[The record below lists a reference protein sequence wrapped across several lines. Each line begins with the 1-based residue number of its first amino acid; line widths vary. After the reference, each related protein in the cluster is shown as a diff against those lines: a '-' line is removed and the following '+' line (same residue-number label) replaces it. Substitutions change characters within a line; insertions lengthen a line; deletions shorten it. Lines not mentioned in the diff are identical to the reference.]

1 MRTVQDIIDS
11 KAEASNIIEPGAMVI
26 DALKMLNQ
34 VNLSYLVVK
43 DNDEFKGL
51 FCERDYSRNVV
62 LKGRSSRT
70 TNVGEVM
77 TIDLPTVS
85 LSDTIAECMNLMNIH
100 KTRYLL
106 VYDGQDFKGVVTIHD
121 LLRQVLASSESMFD
135 QSVTKILIDNDEG
148 RIF

>member
-1 MRTVQDIIDS
+1 MQTVQDIIDS
-11 KAEASNIIEPGAMVI
+11 KQDAFNTIEPSAMVI

-43 DNDEFKGL
+43 DNEEFKGL

-77 TIDLPTVS
+77 TTDLPIVS
-85 LSDTIAECMNLMNIH
+85 PTDTIAECMNLMNIH

-121 LLRQVLASSESMFD
+121 LLRQVLASSESLFD